1 MNKIFQLCLIFV
13 LIVSLFVACQ
23 KGQDNSLDD
32 IKTINNEDI
41 PQKPSLSIS
50 FKEDFT
56 LRENWIGPAKLLPD
70 DKGNLFVFDEEDK
83 NPTIYKFNNSGE
95 LIQKKS
101 FNKGQGP
108 GDFNFMDPDFS
119 SEGKLCIFD
128 KLNRRLTI
136 LDNNL
141 EFTDSI
147 KLEKSLF
154 YFRLDSNDFIY
165 GFYSGFPDIEH
176 RKNHEMPK
184 ILAKFS
190 PEGGHPRKIF
200 EYSAKFPFMKDGVLY
215 IYLYGPS
222 CIFKIDESN
231 NIYYAETGKYEINI
245 FSPSGKMIKK
255 ISKKTSQIRITPDDL
270 KDSGLRQQV
279 WGYDN
284 SYKWQFAPASKYKPC
299 IEDFFILNNG
309 YLLVLT
315 YDYDESEHETILADL
330 FDERGVF
337 LTKVEVPKYS
347 FSYACRPDYFFRKS
361 KALEDDFFYTI
372 ETDEDA
378 ENYRIKRYK
387 MTWQ

>member
-128 KLNRRLTI
+128 KLSRRLTI

-165 GFYSGFPDIEH
+165 GFYSGVPDIEQ
-176 RKNHEMPK
+176 RKNHEMSK

-255 ISKKTSQIRITPDDL
+255 I
-270 KDSGLRQQV
+270 
-279 WGYDN
+279 
-284 SYKWQFAPASKYKPC
+284 
-299 IEDFFILNNG
+299 FFD
-309 YLLVLT
+309 T
-315 YDYDESEHETILADL
+315 
-330 FDERGVF
+330 F
-337 LTKVEVPKYS
+337 L
-347 FSYACRPDYFFRKS
+347 
-361 KALEDDFFYTI
+361 
-372 ETDEDA
+372 
-378 ENYRIKRYK
+378 
-387 MTWQ
+387 